1 MEHLVT
7 IFGVYQYSNLAHVV
21 THVPFGQW
29 CMKTSRHSFS
39 VHGVSS
45 SLPLS
50 QQGPDGLP
58 MPGCWQKVRWT
69 NTEWNV
75 CHFKHG
81 ASCLQC
87 EQNKVTLKNDFQ
99 VLVQFKGIWRAR
111 SNSFENRQRNWKC
124 YKTEQQNMP
133 QIQKT
138 QVSLLDFIV
147 LLVLHSRSFST
158 AFSCILQF
166 HLHPT
171 SWYSLRWLSVCY
183 LQCESVSFAHG
194 SDMKACQQMARA
206 TEWHHPV
213 AK

>member
-1 MEHLVT
+1 MGWNIL
-7 IFGVYQYSNLAHVV
+7 S
-21 THVPFGQW
+21 PFLECINIQILHMQWQW
-29 CMKTSRHSFS
+29 CMKTSGHSFS
-39 VHGVSS
+39 VHGASS

-75 CHFKHG
+75 CHFEHG

-87 EQNKVTLKNDFQ
+87 EQNKVALKNDFQ
-99 VLVQFKGIWRAR
+99 MLIQFKGIWRSR
-111 SNSFENRQRNWKC
+111 SDSLENRPRNWKC
-124 YKTEQQNMP
+124 CKYRKT
-133 QIQKT
+133 K
-138 QVSLLDFIV
+138 VSLLDFIV

-158 AFSCILQF
+158 AFHF
-166 HLHPT
+166 HLHPA

-194 SDMKACQQMARA
+194 SDIKACQQMARA
-206 TEWHHPV
+206 AEWHHPV
-213 AK
+213 AQ

>member
-7 IFGVYQYSNLAHVV
+7 IFGVYQYSNLAHAV

-29 CMKTSRHSFS
+29 CMKTSHHSFS

-69 NTEWNV
+69 NTEWIV

-87 EQNKVTLKNDFQ
+87 EQNKVALKNDFQ
-99 VLVQFKGIWRAR
+99 VLIQFKGICRAR

-124 YKTEQQNMP
+124 YKTEKQNMP

-138 QVSLLDFIV
+138 KV
-147 LLVLHSRSFST
+147 SFSLI
-158 AFSCILQF
+158 FHCIPVPFTSYVLIF
-166 HLHPT
+166 FEVTVCMLLTMWKCKFCPWVRYKSLPT
-171 SWYSLRWLSVCY
+171 DGKSSRVTPS
-183 LQCESVSFAHG
+183 SS
-194 SDMKACQQMARA
+194 
-206 TEWHHPV
+206 
-213 AK
+213 